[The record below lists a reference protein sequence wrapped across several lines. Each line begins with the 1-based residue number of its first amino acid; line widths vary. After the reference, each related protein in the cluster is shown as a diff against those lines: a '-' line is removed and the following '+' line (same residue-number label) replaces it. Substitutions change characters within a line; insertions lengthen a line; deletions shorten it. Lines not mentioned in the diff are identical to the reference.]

1 MDDAIVWAWTEIGIE
16 LLVCDGV
23 AIWTWGEAS
32 WIAEVG
38 EARSDAVRQGNRKP
52 YKAQW

>member
-1 MDDAIVWAWTEIGIE
+1 MIVVATHRARRRADACGMDDAIVWAWTEIGIE

-38 EARSDAVRQGNRKP
+38 EA
-52 YKAQW
+52 